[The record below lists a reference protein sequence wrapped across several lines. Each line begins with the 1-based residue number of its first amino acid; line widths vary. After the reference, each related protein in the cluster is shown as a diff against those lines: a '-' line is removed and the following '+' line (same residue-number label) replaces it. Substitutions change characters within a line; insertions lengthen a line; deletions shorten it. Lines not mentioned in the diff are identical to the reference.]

1 MIMRILALLIM
12 LLANVFMIGLT
23 IFMFNYNVVYGFGN
37 IIGIIAFYI
46 AYIIS
51 VDMILSPRDFW
62 ACSSWEIFRV
72 KFRYAI
78 SSYILVMLLAS
89 GILGAI
95 FNEM

>member
-1 MIMRILALLIM
+1 MRVLAFLMM
-12 LLANVFMIGLT
+12 LLANFFMIGLT
-23 IFMFNYNVVYGFGN
+23 IYMFDYNIVYGFGN

-62 ACSSWEIFRV
+62 ACSNWEIFKV
-72 KFRYAI
+72 KLRYAF
-78 SSYILVMLLAS
+78 SSYILVMFLAS

-95 FNEM
+95 FNG